1 MGTTS
6 VTAARRGGPHS
17 NLFDLCEVIASALLP
32 DGKLEKMAQTILF
45 MRARLRLVCWSN
57 QTTCKKYK

>member
-32 DGKLEKMAQTILF
+32 DGKLEKMADYII
-45 MRARLRLVCWSN
+45 
-57 QTTCKKYK
+57 YEG